1 MFARPWPL
9 VIAALALAVA
19 ADVVLIAHN
28 PAAELAVEMQAGQKS
43 LARVYFDTGSGF
55 NESECVTRPV
65 VGDSAYHRLFF
76 PLPAKPVRAVR
87 LDPLGVTGVI
97 RIRFLSIQ
105 KPDSHE
111 QLIQLDALKIS
122 PLNDILSIK
131 AEGSIAAI
139 TLVDHAGDPQLLLP
153 VTALIIQHSPGEF
166 FSSHNLLVLA
176 FFLLLATMAVTVRI
190 WWPKIQG
197 SLGRINALSDKLCH
211 YSEGSEALRLD
222 RLALW
227 FYSLCLA
234 GFVLFSAAKFHGSSI
249 SQAGS
254 FYRGWTEVAH
264 RPLFGTPKRVRSDEW
279 SFHTP
284 AILNQVFRRDPLAVN
299 DTLLGPGKTAV
310 LGNVPCRH
318 FTQFF
323 RPQFWAFFILP
334 GEIAFA
340 TYWQCKALLLI
351 TGVFTLLLLLTRSS
365 LIAALCALWFY
376 FSAFTQ
382 WGYTWASLLPEMVG
396 LFCWTI
402 VLVCY
407 LTVGRNRALLILAA
421 VLCAVSAVDFA
432 LCAYPPHQLP
442 LIAFGAALLIG
453 WVWARGYAIWRRDH
467 SNIRVLCLLGS
478 GLLALAVMI
487 WFYLDAR
494 ETLMAAAGTV
504 YPGQRSSAG
513 GGVTLA
519 RFLSH
524 FLDFWKSEE
533 NFPAVHG
540 NICESSGY
548 FWLAPITLLLSRPPR
563 EDRQS
568 SRFLLCC
575 WTAFIFLLCWAL
587 LPIPAEIARWIM
599 FDRVPPYRCYHAL
612 GLINITIVGL
622 SLAERTTAYA
632 HSSRARRDWLRGLVA
647 VVILVCL
654 FVFMNRSLDHFFS
667 ASALVIASLY
677 FSLLI
682 LFVIRANR
690 GAFAVFLLVPLIFAN
705 ALVNPLDRGL
715 EVITESTLF
724 KRAHAADSDWRNR
737 KWLIYAPWAD
747 QPGLL
752 AATGIDVVDCL
763 KIVPDKARMAVFD
776 PDQRYAD
783 VINRSSYFIARL
795 PGPNEPSSF
804 ESPSLGNVL
813 WKVSPL
819 DPRLKQI
826 GVDRVAFA
834 SEPPTGEYLR
844 ELTPFF
850 ESSLPDI
857 QVYHLR

>member
-1 MFARPWPL
+1 MFARPWPV

-19 ADVVLIAHN
+19 ADVALIAHN

-43 LARVYFDTGSGF
+43 LARVFFDTGSGF
-55 NESECVTRPV
+55 NDSECATRPV
-65 VGDSAYHRLFF
+65 AGDSAYHRYFF
-76 PLPAKPVRAVR
+76 PLPAKPIRAVR
-87 LDPLGVTGVI
+87 LDPLGATGVV

-131 AEGSIAAI
+131 AEGLVAAI
-139 TLVDHAGDPQLLLP
+139 TLVDQAGDPQLLLP

-166 FSSHNLLVLA
+166 FSSHNLLILA
-176 FFLLLATMAVTVRI
+176 FFVLLATLAVTVTI
-190 WWPKIQG
+190 WWPKIQRYF
-197 SLGRINALSDKLCH
+197 GRINVLSDKLCR
-211 YSEGSEALRLD
+211 YSERSEALRLD
-222 RLALW
+222 RLAIW
-227 FYSLCLA
+227 FYSLCFA
-234 GFVLFSAAKFHGSSI
+234 AFVLFSAAKFHGSSI

-264 RPLFGTPKRVRSDEW
+264 RPLFGTPKRVRCDEW

-284 AILNQVFRRDPLAVN
+284 AILNQLYRRDPLAVN

-318 FTQFF
+318 FTQVF

-334 GEIAFA
+334 GDIAFA
-340 TYWQCKALLLI
+340 TYWQCKALLLL

-365 LIAALCALWFY
+365 VIAALCALWFY
-376 FSAFTQ
+376 FSAYTQ
-382 WGYTWASLLPEMVG
+382 WGYSWASLLPEMIG

-402 VLVCY
+402 ALVCY
-407 LTVGRNRALLILAA
+407 LTVGRNRVLLILSA
-421 VLCAVSAVDFA
+421 LICAGLAIDFA

-442 LIAFGAALLIG
+442 LVMFGVALLAG
-453 WVWARGYAIWRRDH
+453 WIWSRGPAIWRRDQ
-467 SNIRVLCLLGS
+467 SAIRILCLLGS
-478 GLLALAVMI
+478 GLIAGAVMI
-487 WFYLDAR
+487 WFYFDVK

-504 YPGQRSSAG
+504 YPGQRSSTG
-513 GGVTLA
+513 GGVGVTRL
-519 RFLSH
+519 LSH

-533 NFPAVHG
+533 NFPVAHG
-540 NICESSGY
+540 NICETSGY
-548 FWLAPITLLLSRPPR
+548 LWLAPVTLLLARPPR
-563 EDRQS
+563 SYRQS

-575 WTAFIFLLCWAL
+575 WAAFILLLCWML
-587 LPIPAEIARWIM
+587 IPIPAEIGRWIM
-599 FDRVPPYRCYHAL
+599 FNRVPPYRCYHAL
-612 GLINITIVGL
+612 GLINVTIVGL
-622 SLAERTTAYA
+622 FFAEQSMA
-632 HSSRARRDWLRGLVA
+632 RAQGFTPKSHWLRGLA
-647 VVILVCL
+647 AALILVFL
-654 FVFMNRSLDHFFS
+654 FVPMNRSLDYFFS
-667 ASALVIASLY
+667 PWAIMIASLY
-677 FSLLI
+677 VSLLI
-682 LFVIRANR
+682 FLLIRAHPWP
-690 GAFAVFLLVPLIFAN
+690 FAVCLLVPLIFAN

-715 EVITESTLF
+715 EVITASTLF
-724 KRAHAADSDWRNR
+724 KTAHGAHNDWREG

-776 PDQRYAD
+776 PDGRYAD
-783 VINRSSYFIARL
+783 VINRSSYFIAKL
-795 PGPNEPSSF
+795 AGPDEPSSF
-804 ESPSLGNVL
+804 DSPSIGNVL
-813 WKVSPL
+813 WKVNPL
-819 DPRLKQI
+819 DPRLQQI

-844 ELTPFF
+844 ELTPSF

>member
-55 NESECVTRPV
+55 NESECVTRPI

-87 LDPLGVTGVI
+87 LDPLGVTGVV
-97 RIRFLSIQ
+97 RIRWLSIQ
-105 KPDSHE
+105 KPDSHD
-111 QLIQLDALKIS
+111 QLIQLDASKIS

-131 AEGSIAAI
+131 AEGLIAAI
-139 TLVDHAGDPQLLLP
+139 TLVDQAGDPQLLLP
-153 VTALIIQHSPGEF
+153 VTALIIQHSPDEF
-166 FSSHNLLVLA
+166 FSSHNLLMVA
-176 FFLLLATMAVTVRI
+176 FFLLLATLISTVKI
-190 WWPKIQG
+190 WLPKIQRAI
-197 SLGRINALSDKLCH
+197 GRINVLSDKLCR
-211 YSEGSEALRLD
+211 YSERSEALRLD

-227 FYSLCLA
+227 FYGLCLV

-264 RPLFGTPKRVRSDEW
+264 RPLLGTPKRVRSDEW

-284 AILNQVFRRDPLAVN
+284 AILNQLYRRDALAVN

-318 FTQFF
+318 FTQYF
-323 RPQFWAFFILP
+323 RPQFWAFFVLP
-334 GEIAFA
+334 GDIAFA
-340 TYWQCKALLLI
+340 AYWQCKALLLL

-365 LIAALCALWFY
+365 AIAALCALWFY
-376 FSAFTQ
+376 FSAYTQ
-382 WGYTWASLLPEMVG
+382 WGYTWASLLPEMIG
-396 LFCWTI
+396 LFCWTMA
-402 VLVCY
+402 LVCY
-407 LTVGRNRALLILAA
+407 LTVGRNRVLLVLSALI
-421 VLCAVSAVDFA
+421 CAVSAIDFA

-442 LIAFGAALLIG
+442 LIVFGLAILAG
-453 WVWARGYAIWRRDH
+453 WIWSRGHAIWRPDH
-467 SNIRVLCLLGS
+467 SGIRVLCLLGS
-478 GLLALAVMI
+478 GLITATVMI
-487 WFYLDAR
+487 WFYFDAR

-504 YPGQRSSAG
+504 YPGRRSSAG

-519 RFLSH
+519 RFVSH

-533 NFPAVHG
+533 NFPPAHG
-540 NICESSGY
+540 NICETSGY
-548 FWLAPITLLLSRPPR
+548 FWLAPVTLLLSRPPL
-563 EDRQS
+563 EYRQS
-568 SRFLLCC
+568 SRFLFCC
-575 WTAFIFLLCWAL
+575 WTVFIFLLCWAL
-587 LPIPAEIARWIM
+587 LPIPAEVGRWIL

-622 SLAERTTAYA
+622 FLAERSIARA
-632 HSSRARRDWLRGLVA
+632 HGTQARSDWLRGLVA

-654 FVFMNRSLDHFFS
+654 LVYMNRSLDHFFS
-667 ASALVIASLY
+667 ISAIVIASLY
-677 FSLLI
+677 VSVLI
-682 LFVIRANR
+682 LFLIQAKRR
-690 GAFAVFLLVPLIFAN
+690 AFALCLLVPLIFAN
-705 ALVNPLDRGL
+705 TLINPVDRGL
-715 EVITESTLF
+715 EVITESALF
-724 KRAHAADSDWRNR
+724 KIAHGAHNDWRDG

-795 PGPNEPSSF
+795 AGPNEPSSF

-813 WKVSPL
+813 WKVPPL

-826 GVDRVAFA
+826 GVDHVAFA

-850 ESSLPDI
+850 ESSLPDL